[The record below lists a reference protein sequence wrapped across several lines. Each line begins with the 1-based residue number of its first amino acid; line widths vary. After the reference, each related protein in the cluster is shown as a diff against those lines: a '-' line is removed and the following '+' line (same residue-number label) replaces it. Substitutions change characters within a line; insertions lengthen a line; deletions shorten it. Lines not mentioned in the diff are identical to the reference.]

1 MIRKFINKI
10 KWNIDYFYNCIKY
23 ALIKARLVRLIEQK
37 LNIKSVHNRW
47 AVHDIFVVLKDR
59 RAQYM
64 VSLPFDWADCLKTC
78 NSFRLIY
85 DETSSTS
92 NLLCY
97 DFVFIT
103 VGEDALENL

>member
-1 MIRKFINKI
+1 M
-10 KWNIDYFYNCIKY
+10 
-23 ALIKARLVRLIEQK
+23 IKARLVRLIEQK
-37 LNIKSVHNRW
+37 LNIKSIHNRW
-47 AVHDIFVVLKDR
+47 AVHDIFVVLRDR

-64 VSLPFDWADCLKTC
+64 ISLPFDWADNIKIYK
-78 NSFRLIY
+78 SFRLIY